1 MIRDLLWTII
11 PLSLVNAVFCATRER
26 DPFSFPTLGQP
37 LSPMKTIF
45 LSIHYA
51 KAKFIGDILNN
62 KKFTLLSK
70 NDYALSDNR
79 TNQILIWDEKSH
91 IRSIQSFI
99 KHLNIPIDQIL
110 IKT

>member
-1 MIRDLLWTII
+1 MLWTII
-11 PLSLVNAVFCATRER
+11 PLSLANAVFCATRER

-79 TNQILIWDEKSH
+79 TNQLWIWDEKSH